1 MVTVLP
7 IHILA
12 ISFGKMALEL
22 SYLEL
27 TSSEENCY
35 DAFVI
40 RARTSAQ
47 EEAMILCMST
57 RTTG

>member
-7 IHILA
+7 NRILA
-12 ISFGKMALEL
+12 ISFSKMALEG

-27 TSSEENCY
+27 TSTEENCY

-40 RARTSAQ
+40 GAGTSAQ
-47 EEAMILCMST
+47 EEAMIVCMST
-57 RTTG
+57 RTRG